1 MKVPPACIWGIL
13 LFNAATELVRIRWFP
28 DPLGN
33 APLRNRGCGNA
44 ARGLYGF
51 IGALTRP
58 VTYRSETVGVA
69 EGVVRLSIEPALPPT
84 DVLAI
89 VIVYKLWP
97 FIFVQ
102 YAAFF
107 SGSAPQSSVILT
119 NCDIISTSYEVNLSI
134 IFVSDYNIFEI
145 RWGNPS
151 NEEEIF

>member
-1 MKVPPACIWGIL
+1 MIP
-13 LFNAATELVRIRWFP
+13 
-28 DPLGN
+28 
-33 APLRNRGCGNA
+33 
-44 ARGLYGF
+44 
-51 IGALTRP
+51 
-58 VTYRSETVGVA
+58 TV
-69 EGVVRLSIEPALPPT
+69 
-84 DVLAI
+84 

-107 SGSAPQSSVILT
+107 SGSTPQNSVTLT

-134 IFVSDYNIFEI
+134 IFVSDYNILEI

>member
-1 MKVPPACIWGIL
+1 MGDS
-13 LFNAATELVRIRWFP
+13 F
-28 DPLGN
+28 
-33 APLRNRGCGNA
+33 NA
-44 ARGLYGF
+44 ARGVYGY
-51 IGALTRP
+51 GCSLTRP

-69 EGVVRLSIEPALPPT
+69 ERVLCPVRCVANAFSCVLSGCWQLPWHQAFDRTPMNGT
-84 DVLAI
+84 ASYRRVLAI

-107 SGSAPQSSVILT
+107 SGSAPQNSVTLT